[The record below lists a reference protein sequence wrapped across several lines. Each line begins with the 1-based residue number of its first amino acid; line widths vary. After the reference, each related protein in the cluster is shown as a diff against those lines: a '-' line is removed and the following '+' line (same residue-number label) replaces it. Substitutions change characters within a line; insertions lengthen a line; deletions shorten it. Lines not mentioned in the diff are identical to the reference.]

1 VFTGIIAGIGRVA
14 AREAVGGDCRFTI
27 DLGTAEFPQ
36 PKIGDSI
43 AVNGVCLTATA
54 VAGRQ
59 FSADVSVETL
69 AVTTLGGL
77 DAGAPVNIE
86 PALRVGDSL
95 SGHFV
100 SGHVDGIGRLRAAGS
115 AGRSQRLDFD
125 VPTELLRYLAR
136 KGSVAVDGVSLT
148 INAVSATGFAV
159 NIVPHT
165 REMTI
170 ISAYRTGTAVNIEV
184 DVIARYLERLAGS
197 PQGID
202 REFLSKHGY
211 SDAEQ

>member
-1 VFTGIIAGIGRVA
+1 MFTGIIAGIGRVA
-14 AREAVGGDCRFTI
+14 AREAIGGDCRFAI
-27 DLGTAEFPQ
+27 DLGTADFQQ
-36 PKIGDSI
+36 PKVGDSI

-54 VAGRQ
+54 VTGRQ
-59 FSADVSVETL
+59 FTADVSVETL

-125 VPTELLRYLAR
+125 VPAELLRYLAR

-211 SDAEQ
+211 SDADQ